1 MASYQLEKPKSF
13 TAAVFLVLMVDMY
26 FPMWFPHDFIPVGKC
41 LIYSANCASCSLQSQ
56 HTHTR
61 YTFIHNLVSIFVSE
75 YNKNGY
81 TNSNDTVTT
90 ESKCRRRMVKEKTTK
105 SCDTN
110 SYTTPFIFTI
120 DRQESAQ
127 WHKPDITCSK
137 WATQLLCVPGT
148 HVVGL
153 YDEKHT
159 QQSVFWWYCV
169 RAALS
174 IFRIAW
180 FFLSFYCCYCRLEF
194 VFVWCYAA
202 TIHMIRQFIAGDWA
216 HYITTVKGIRAK
228 NERKK
233 KTRRKNVLIQTMQIE
248 VHFQRG
254 VNERNKKKK
263 LAHGFIL
270 MCLRATLACNSVTRD
285 DGMQF
290 EKCLRD
296 TRET

>member
-194 VFVWCYAA
+194 VFVWCLPLPYTWYASLSPETEH
-202 TIHMIRQFIAGDWA
+202 TILLGW
-216 HYITTVKGIRAK
+216 K
-228 NERKK
+228 E
-233 KTRRKNVLIQTMQIE
+233 
-248 VHFQRG
+248 
-254 VNERNKKKK
+254 
-263 LAHGFIL
+263 
-270 MCLRATLACNSVTRD
+270 
-285 DGMQF
+285 
-290 EKCLRD
+290 
-296 TRET
+296 